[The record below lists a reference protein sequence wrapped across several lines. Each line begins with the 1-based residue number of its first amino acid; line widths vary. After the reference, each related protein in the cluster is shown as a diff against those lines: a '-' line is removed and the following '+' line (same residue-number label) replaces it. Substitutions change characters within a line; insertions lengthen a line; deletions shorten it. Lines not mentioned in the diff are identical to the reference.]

1 LSPRNHEGRNDGR
14 SIDAARGSALIT
26 PGAAQQPKADPLASR
41 FGGSFTLTDHTGK
54 RVTDRDYRGQFL
66 VVYFGFT
73 RCTDA
78 CPIDVPSIAAAL
90 DRISPLDARVQP
102 LFISVDPE
110 DSPELLKT
118 YVETFHPR
126 LVGLTGSEA
135 ELAAVAKAYRVH
147 RYRVQRQ
154 SSAGGPRHHVQRPE
168 QVTSV
173 HGDKPHSPG
182 QNFTIDHGTL
192 TYLMGPDGQFLTLIP
207 RGAGTDRI
215 AAVLRTYVK
224 A

>member
-1 LSPRNHEGRNDGR
+1 MMTRTTRRAVLGG
-14 SIDAARGSALIT
+14 IAASALIS
-26 PGAAQQPKADPLASR
+26 PVAAQQPKPDPLASR
-41 FGGSFTLTDHTGK
+41 FGGPFALTDHAGK
-54 RVTDRDYRGQFL
+54 RVTDLYYRGQYL

-78 CPIDVPSIAAAL
+78 CPIDVPNIAAAM
-90 DRISPLDARVQP
+90 DRIAPLDARVQP

-110 DSPELLKT
+110 DTPEILKT
-118 YVETFHPR
+118 YVEAFHPR

-154 SSAGGPRHHVQRPE
+154 SSIGGPRHHVPQQV
-168 QVTSV
+168 QVTPV
-173 HGDKPHSPG
+173 HGDKAHSPG

-192 TYLMGPDGQFLTLIP
+192 TYVMGPDGKFLTLIP
-207 RGAGTDRI
+207 RGAGADRI
-215 AAVLRTYVK
+215 AAVLRNYVK

>member
-1 LSPRNHEGRNDGR
+1 MRLSRRTVLGGIA
-14 SIDAARGSALIT
+14 SAALAG
-26 PGAAQQPKADPLASR
+26 PVAAQQPKADPLASR
-41 FGGSFTLTDHTGK
+41 FGGPFTLKDHAGK

-78 CPIDVPSIAAAL
+78 CPIDVPNIAVAM
-90 DRISPLDARVQP
+90 DRIAPLDARVQP

-110 DSPELLKT
+110 DTPDILKT
-118 YVETFHPR
+118 YVEAFHPR

-154 SSAGGPRHHVQRPE
+154 SSTGGPRHHVPRPA
-168 QVTSV
+168 QVTLA
-173 HGDKPHSPG
+173 HGDKPHAPG
-182 QNFTIDHGTL
+182 QTFTIDHGTL
-192 TYLMGPDGQFLTLIP
+192 TYVMGPDGQFLTLIP
-207 RGAGTDRI
+207 RGSGADRI

-224 A
+224 G

>member
-1 LSPRNHEGRNDGR
+1 MTSNTRRAFLGG
-14 SIDAARGSALIT
+14 ITATALINPVT
-26 PGAAQQPKADPLASR
+26 AQQPKPDPLASR
-41 FGGSFTLTDHTGK
+41 FGGPFTLTDHTGK

-78 CPIDVPSIAAAL
+78 CPIDVPAIAAAM
-90 DRISPLDARVQP
+90 DRIAPLDAKVQP

-110 DSPELLKT
+110 DTPELLKT
-118 YVETFHPR
+118 YVEAFHPR
-126 LVGLTGSEA
+126 LVGLTGAEA
-135 ELAAVAKAYRVH
+135 ELAAVSKAYRVH

-154 SSAGGPRHHVQRPE
+154 SSTGGPRHHVPLPV
-168 QVTSV
+168 QVTRV
-173 HGDKPHSPG
+173 HGDEPHSPR

-192 TYLMGPDGQFLTLIP
+192 TYLMGPDGKFLTLIP
-207 RGAGTDRI
+207 RNAGADRI

-224 A
+224 G

>member
-1 LSPRNHEGRNDGR
+1 MTANATRRAFLGG
-14 SIDAARGSALIT
+14 ITATALIN
-26 PGAAQQPKADPLASR
+26 PVAAQQPRSDPLASR
-41 FGGSFTLTDHTGK
+41 FGGPFTLTDHTGK
-54 RVTDRDYRGQFL
+54 RVTDRDYHGQYL

-90 DRISPLDARVQP
+90 DRIAPLDARVQP
-102 LFISVDPE
+102 LFISVDP
-110 DSPELLKT
+110 DDTPELLKP
-118 YVETFHPR
+118 YVEIFHPR

-154 SSAGGPRHHVQRPE
+154 SSTGGPRHHVAFPSQTMP
-168 QVTSV
+168 V
-173 HGDKPHSPG
+173 HGDKPHAPG

-192 TYLMGPDGQFLTLIP
+192 TYVMGQDGKFLTLIP
-207 RGAGTDRI
+207 RGSGADRI
-215 AAVLRTYVK
+215 ATVLRNYVK
-224 A
+224 G

>member
-1 LSPRNHEGRNDGR
+1 MTGMNPTRR
-14 SIDAARGSALIT
+14 SVLGGIAATALVNPVT
-26 PGAAQQPKADPLASR
+26 AQQPKSDPLASR
-41 FGGSFTLTDHTGK
+41 FGGPFTLTDHTAK
-54 RVTDRDYRGQFL
+54 RVTDRDYRGQYL

-78 CPIDVPSIAAAL
+78 CPIDVPSIAAAM
-90 DRISPLDARVQP
+90 DRIAPLDARVQP

-110 DSPELLKT
+110 DTPELLKT
-118 YVETFHPR
+118 YVEAFHPR

-135 ELAAVAKAYRVH
+135 ELASVAKAYRVH

-154 SSAGGPRHHVQRPE
+154 SLIGGPRHHVRRPE
-168 QVTSV
+168 KVTLV

-192 TYLMGPDGQFLTLIP
+192 TYVMGPEGQFLTLIP
-207 RGAGTDRI
+207 RGAGADRI